1 MSRKLNASEVRLY
14 GIALVVL
21 VKTVV
26 VFFFHLWSVS
36 VGRRGLSPSVIGA
49 GDDGDFYL
57 RVAEQVART
66 GEVAQGL
73 PTPWLW
79 PSLIGRLMYHTG
91 WGGTVPFKVIL
102 FAASLGTAWVGILLL
117 RLLAAD
123 VLRARV
129 PARIEV
135 ALAGLLL
142 LFPSMLLVTSY
153 SIYRDAVIYFLAMTS
168 VYFVYRVLVR
178 REWAYGIPLALS
190 AWSLFEFRWYAAV
203 AVGVGALLW
212 FPLTGGRTR
221 GTLWKLSGV
230 VATFAILGVAI
241 QFGLLDAIQ
250 ENLEVRDTFE
260 VMGGG
265 SNIGVSYTA
274 SSIVLW
280 PFLYVYS
287 FLSNA
292 IGPLPNQ
299 INGLNTLL
307 GFVLEVPVLLFVLWR
322 VVKSR
327 VSRQP
332 GPVLILVIALCWFA
346 LIAIYNDNVGTALR
360 LRIVGHQFLFVVA
373 ALDAVYR
380 SRLRAAR
387 PRATRP
393 RPRQVLSP
401 VA

>member
-1 MSRKLNASEVRLY
+1 MSRKLSASEVRLY
-14 GIALVVL
+14 GIYLVLVV
-21 VKTVV
+21 KTAAVL
-26 VFFFHLWSVS
+26 FFHLWSVS
-36 VGRRGLSPSVIGA
+36 VGRRGLSPSVIGG

-73 PTPWLW
+73 PNPWLW
-79 PSLIGRLMYHTG
+79 PGLIGRLMYYTG
-91 WGGTVPFKVIL
+91 WQGTVPFKVVL
-102 FAASLGTAWVGILLL
+102 FAASLGTAGVGVLLL

-129 PARIEV
+129 PARVEV
-135 ALAGLLL
+135 ALSGLLI
-142 LFPSMLLVTSY
+142 LFPSTLMVTSY

-178 REWAYGIPLALS
+178 REWRYWVPLAVS
-190 AWSLFEFRWYAAV
+190 AWGLFEFRWYAAV

-221 GTLWKLSGV
+221 ATMWKVGGV
-230 VATFAILGVAI
+230 VATFATFGVAV
-241 QFGLLDAIQ
+241 QFGLLGAIQ

-260 VMGGG
+260 VLGGG
-265 SNIGVSYTA
+265 SNIGISYTG
-274 SSIVLW
+274 SSVFLW
-280 PFLYVYS
+280 PLLYVYS

-299 INGLNTLL
+299 INGLNTLM
-307 GFVLEVPVLLFVLWR
+307 GFILEVPALLFVLSR

-327 VSRQP
+327 VSREP
-332 GPVLILVIALCWFA
+332 GPGLVLIIALCWFA

-360 LRIVGHQFLFVVA
+360 LRIVGYQFLFVVA
-373 ALDAVYR
+373 AFDAVYR
-380 SRLRAAR
+380 ARLRAAR
-387 PRATRP
+387 PRAG
-393 RPRQVLSP
+393 QVLSS
-401 VA
+401 AA